1 MKIKEAI
8 EQGVK
13 RLKEAGIKT
22 PITDTHLILSK
33 VLNIPRW
40 KLITEKDK
48 YLSTEEKRK
57 FFSLI
62 EKRAERYPLG
72 YILGEKEFF
81 NIKLKIEEGVL
92 IPRPETEL
100 LVEEV
105 LKRIPENKKTIG
117 LEIGIGSGAISIAL
131 LKNRPNLIMYGVD
144 ISEKALQL
152 SALNAKINNV
162 LDRFIIIKSNL
173 FENIPDIKFDFI
185 VSNPPYIAQEEY
197 ETLEEEVKKEPIEAL
212 IAGKE
217 GTEFYERII
226 NQGIN
231 YLKEK
236 GFFAFEIG
244 YRQGEYVKKL
254 LENKGFKVSII
265 KDYQGHDRVV
275 IGER

>member
-40 KLITEKDK
+40 KLITEKDR
-48 YLSTEEKRK
+48 YLTTEEKRK

-81 NIKLKIEEGVL
+81 NVKLKIEEGVL

-131 LKNRPNLIMYGVD
+131 LKNRPHLIMYGVD

-162 LDRFIIIKSNL
+162 LDRFVLIKSNL

-197 ETLEEEVKKEPIEAL
+197 ETLEEEVKKEPVEAL

-226 NQGIN
+226 NKGIN

-244 YRQGEYVKKL
+244 YKQGEYVKKL
-254 LENKGFKVSII
+254 LEDKGFKVSII

>member
-13 RLKEAGIKT
+13 RLKEAGVKT
-22 PITDTHLILSK
+22 PVTDTHLILSK

-40 KLITEKDK
+40 KLIIEKDK

-226 NQGIN
+226 NEGIN

>member
-13 RLKEAGIKT
+13 RLREAGIKT
-22 PITDTHLILSK
+22 PVTDTHLILSK

-226 NQGIN
+226 NQGID

-244 YRQGEYVKKL
+244 YRQGEYVKNL
-254 LENKGFKVSII
+254 LEKKGFKVSII

>member
-62 EKRAERYPLG
+62 EKRTERYPLG

-105 LKRIPENKKTIG
+105 LKRIPENKKIIG